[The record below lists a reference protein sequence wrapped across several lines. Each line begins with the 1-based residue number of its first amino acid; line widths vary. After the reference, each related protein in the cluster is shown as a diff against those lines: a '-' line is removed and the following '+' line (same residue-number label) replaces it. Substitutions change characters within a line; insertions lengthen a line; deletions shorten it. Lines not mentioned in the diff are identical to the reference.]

1 MKNSKNDITSID
13 NDTTVFGDLP
23 TAEEADR
30 MLAEADEAAAVFDE
44 SAVIGVALA
53 KMQADITSGKT
64 PSTSSEATVRT
75 GRRKLR
81 KSLRVILIAAGLSV
95 FLLVALGA
103 AARIIYDVRFTQLI
117 GLEGTM
123 QELENGYFEIGL
135 TRTLGDLTI
144 TMVDAIG
151 DTHTQ
156 WVEMQTSV
164 KLPDG
169 TPDGWLYTYSADGEI
184 QSLLPA
190 DYTRPIALMD
200 FDLNYYDGSLRST
213 VFSDIDCTE
222 YYYDTLIDQKGSEG
236 SCTICPFCRDGYLW
250 YLIEINPTYA
260 KVNRGFV
267 HFTFT
272 LDGKWPFEFNWCN
285 NYTSDEKTFR
295 VKKDVDDATVS
306 KVILSAA
313 ELILDIKGSRDSC
326 RLESIRLADGTV
338 LNTMTYD
345 TFSRPSELTFAAQE
359 TPEWDGWLY
368 YSEEDSSCRKQYSL
382 LPGQSFRTPST
393 DTRLIPMNEIVAITV
408 NGAEISLR

>member
-13 NDTTVFGDLP
+13 NDTTVFGNLP

-53 KMQADITSGKT
+53 KMQADITSGKI

-75 GRRKLR
+75 GQRKLR

-156 WVEMQTSV
+156 WAEMQTNI

-190 DYTRPIALMD
+190 DYTRPIDLMD
-200 FDLNYYDGSLRST
+200 
-213 VFSDIDCTE
+213 
-222 YYYDTLIDQKGSEG
+222 LI
-236 SCTICPFCRDGYLW
+236 
-250 YLIEINPTYA
+250 
-260 KVNRGFV
+260 
-267 HFTFT
+267 
-272 LDGKWPFEFNWCN
+272 
-285 NYTSDEKTFR
+285 
-295 VKKDVDDATVS
+295 
-306 KVILSAA
+306 
-313 ELILDIKGSRDSC
+313 
-326 RLESIRLADGTV
+326 
-338 LNTMTYD
+338 
-345 TFSRPSELTFAAQE
+345 
-359 TPEWDGWLY
+359 
-368 YSEEDSSCRKQYSL
+368 
-382 LPGQSFRTPST
+382 
-393 DTRLIPMNEIVAITV
+393 
-408 NGAEISLR
+408 